1 METNNTMNIQEKIV
15 KIITAIQ
22 EAGQGLTREQ
32 LQDILI
38 GKNSDN
44 IQELKFDKLESFA
57 SAKELVGDDWDVVF
71 DKAIAE
77 GLLKIKKQKNQTL
90 TYTPEGKKFRKKP
103 YSINMNSDCNNDFD
117 DCDSDQDMAIRGGN
131 LGQNTSERSKRQIKL
146 IQAIDRKIALDDFAE
161 NENID
166 LDDVLDDLETLLV
179 HGKRMDIGYF
189 VNEIINADDIAEVKD
204 SLPSG
209 KFDIKNMRKEWGDVY
224 NEQELRLLRYILS

>member
-1 METNNTMNIQEKIV
+1 MNIQEKIV

-77 GLLKIKKQKNQTL
+77 GLLKIKNQKNQTL

-117 DCDSDQDMAIRGGN
+117 DCDSDQDMAIRGVN

>member
-1 METNNTMNIQEKIV
+1 METYNTMNIQEKIV
-15 KIITAIQ
+15 KIITTIQ

-77 GLLKIKKQKNQTL
+77 GLLKIKNQKNQTL

-117 DCDSDQDMAIRGGN
+117 DCDSDQDMAIRDGN